1 LNRSFGTVYRHS
13 PITNT
18 MLPTHSAR
26 LFLLASLAFFALRST
41 AQMNAENLAPAFAN
55 DLSVRFT
62 CENLR
67 LIPIVGNETY
77 KKAYRDVGNYV
88 PMNKALQDGRL
99 KVKEQEAGATVN
111 TLQVQN
117 NSKDTIYLMQGEV
130 VVGGKQDRML
140 AQDVIV
146 PPGETMNI
154 GAFCVEHGR
163 WQAGSTGHDFNG
175 TIGVVGQQT
184 RKAAAVDKE
193 QTRVWE
199 EVAKD
204 IEKNKAQTRSGSYAH
219 LMNDKEFQAKRQ
231 HYREKLLGLLASA
244 SGIVGVI
251 AVSGDKVV
259 GLDVFATQELF
270 AQAFP
275 QLVDAYIAE
284 ALSNGKPVT
293 MTEAQVRAYFTG
305 LFNDERKLEEKS
317 NGNGYLFKSNERT
330 YRLSMF

>member
-1 LNRSFGTVYRHS
+1 MKPEHPHF
-13 PITNT
+13 ITST
-18 MLPTHSAR
+18 
-26 LFLLASLAFFALRST
+26 AFFLACAILGPGSAS
-41 AQMNAENLAPAFAN
+41 AQMNAVNLKPAFSEDQAQ
-55 DLSVRFT
+55 RFD
-62 CENLR
+62 CEKLR
-67 LIPIVGNETY
+67 LIPIVGND
-77 KKAYRDVGNYV
+77 AYEQAYQDIGKLV

-99 KVKEQEAGATVN
+99 KVMEQDGGATVN

-117 NSKDTIYLMQGEV
+117 ASKDTIYLMQGEV

-146 PPGETMNI
+146 PPGATMNI

-163 WQAGSTGHDFNG
+163 WQAGSTGHEFNG
-175 TIGVVGQQT
+175 TIGVVGQKA

-193 QTRVWE
+193 QSRVWE

-204 IEKNKAQTRSGSYAH
+204 IKKNETDTRSGSYAH
-219 LMNDKEFQAKRQ
+219 LMQDKEFQAERTR
-231 HYREKLLGLLASA
+231 YREKLLGLPASRN
-244 SGIVGVI
+244 GIVGVI

-259 GLDVFATQELF
+259 GLDVFATAELF

-284 ALSNGKPVT
+284 ALNNGKPVT
-293 MTEAQVRAYFTG
+293 MTTEQVQTYFTG
-305 LFNDERKLEEKS
+305 LFNDERQLEEKS
-317 NGNGYLFKSNERT
+317 KGNGYLFKAKDRK